1 MLGSKR
7 RLMIARSANSLIL
20 SIQLLAFC
28 LALSQTSNAQEVPP
42 TSGVSMGKE
51 QAGDAIELR
60 FLAADS
66 TGNPIADLRA
76 EELALRVNNE
86 PRKIVSLLPA
96 NDEPRTIGVFF
107 DTSGSRRFDKVI
119 IKEVQATAKFLG
131 AIWHRG
137 DGGFVVAF
145 DDSPRTLAKP
155 TTDLQHIQAALQ
167 TIPDEGA
174 RGGTALYDALC
185 SIRFGPQA
193 GGREKVFVIVSD
205 FEDNSSRKS
214 KEEMIRTLQKEGV
227 RLFVLL
233 RGFEND
239 KRHDSFPHDQ
249 KLAKEVTEKTGGEV
263 FVVTSQR
270 ELDAAFH
277 RLIGELH
284 GAYRLTYEPSML
296 GNTVQKQE
304 LQTNHRDANLLY
316 AKN

>member
-1 MLGSKR
+1 M
-7 RLMIARSANSLIL
+7 
-20 SIQLLAFC
+20 
-28 LALSQTSNAQEVPP
+28 
-42 TSGVSMGKE
+42 
-51 QAGDAIELR
+51 
-60 FLAADS
+60 
-66 TGNPIADLRA
+66 
-76 EELALRVNNE
+76 
-86 PRKIVSLLPA
+86 
-96 NDEPRTIGVFF
+96 
-107 DTSGSRRFDKVI
+107 
-119 IKEVQATAKFLG
+119 
-131 AIWHRG
+131 
-137 DGGFVVAF
+137 
-145 DDSPRTLAKP
+145 
-155 TTDLQHIQAALQ
+155 
-167 TIPDEGA
+167 
-174 RGGTALYDALC
+174 
-185 SIRFGPQA
+185 
-193 GGREKVFVIVSD
+193 FVIVSD

-214 KEEMIRTLQKEGV
+214 KEEMIQTLQKEGV